1 VRQQLAFLV
10 LAGVSTLVIGCTAT
24 VNGKA
29 VAADNSGPLIQ
40 NPVAASA
47 LDGLL
52 LDVGQINS
60 ALGATSMKV
69 WFNAKAMWDWSSGVS
84 DKDCLA
90 IDGPAQ
96 DEVYADTGWTAMR
109 GQRLDDSADDSKKR
123 KNYAIQAVVAFP
135 SAHDANTFYDS
146 SAQSWSACSKR
157 RYSDVAPNQPDTVWT
172 VTEVSKDNGAL
183 STWQIQ
189 EGGEGWTCQRA
200 LTVRNN
206 VAIDIVTCTYS
217 QSGAPAVDIAAQIAA
232 NVAKQ

>member
-1 VRQQLAFLV
+1 VRQQIALLA
-10 LAGVSTLVIGCTAT
+10 LAGVSTLAIGCTTT

-40 NPVAASA
+40 NPVAVSA

-52 LDVGQINS
+52 LDAGQINS

-69 WFNAKAMWDWSSGVS
+69 WFNAKGMWDWSSSVS
-84 DKDCLA
+84 EKNCLA

-96 DEVYADTGWTAMR
+96 DKVYADTGWSAMR
-109 GQRLDDSADDSKKR
+109 GERLDDSVGNSKKR

-135 SAHDANTFYDS
+135 SAHDASAFYDS
-146 SAQSWSACSKR
+146 SLQSWSTCSKR
-157 RYSDVAPNQPDTVWT
+157 RYSDVTPNQPDTVWT
-172 VTEVSKDNGAL
+172 VSDIIKDNGTL

-189 EGGEGWTCQRA
+189 EGGDGWTCQRA

-206 VAIDIVTCTYS
+206 IAIDIVTCTYS
-217 QSGAPAVDIAAQIAA
+217 QSGSPAVDIAQQIAA
-232 NVAKQ
+232 KVAKQ